1 MQTIEQQIINAIQ
14 DNIKDLGFDLVKV
27 TLKGSSHKV
36 LEVLIDR
43 LDGNKV
49 NIIDCRNVSKNISA
63 LLDVE
68 DIISDKY
75 FLEVCS
81 AGIERPLIK
90 FEDYTRFLGREAT
103 IKLKELLNGQTRY
116 QGKIV
121 KTEDN
126 KIYLNN
132 NGKDIVLSFDMI
144 KKASLVL
151 TDEMFRNLMNRLPA
165 KVTCAEGFEGDSSPR
180 TAAYSSVC
188 EDSSTASTCKSPAEV
203 EFCRKSNKK
212 S

>member
-1 MQTIEQQIINAIQ
+1 MRVEIFVNKVEKTKVGLTPSFLLKSLNIYVVMQTIEQQIIDAVQ
-14 DNIKDLGFDLVKV
+14 DNLKDLGFDLVKV
-27 TLKGSSHKV
+27 TLKGSTHKV
-36 LEVLIDR
+36 LEILIDR
-43 LDGNKV
+43 LDGEKV
-49 NIIDCRNVSKNISA
+49 TIIDCRNSSRIISA

-75 FLEVCS
+75 FLEVSS

-121 KTEDN
+121 KAEDN
-126 KIYLNN
+126 KIHLNN
-132 NGKDIVLSFDMI
+132 HGEDIVFSFDMI

-151 TDEMFRNLMNRLPA
+151 TDEMFRNLMN
-165 KVTCAEGFEGDSSPR
+165 
-180 TAAYSSVC
+180 
-188 EDSSTASTCKSPAEV
+188 
-203 EFCRKSNKK
+203 KK
-212 S
+212 

>member
-1 MQTIEQQIINAIQ
+1 MRVEIFVNKVEKTKVGLTPPFLLKSLNIYVVMQTIEQQIIDAVQ
-14 DNIKDLGFDLVKV
+14 DNLKDLGFDLVKV
-27 TLKGSSHKV
+27 TLKGSTHKV
-36 LEVLIDR
+36 LEILIDR
-43 LDGNKV
+43 LDGEKV
-49 NIIDCRNVSKNISA
+49 TIIDCRNSSRIISA

-75 FLEVCS
+75 FLEVSS

-121 KTEDN
+121 KAEDN
-126 KIYLNN
+126 KIHLNN
-132 NGKDIVLSFDMI
+132 HGEDIVFSFDMI

-151 TDEMFRNLMNRLPA
+151 TDEMFRNLMN
-165 KVTCAEGFEGDSSPR
+165 
-180 TAAYSSVC
+180 
-188 EDSSTASTCKSPAEV
+188 
-203 EFCRKSNKK
+203 KK
-212 S
+212 

>member
-1 MQTIEQQIINAIQ
+1 MRVEIFVNKVEKTKVGLTPPFLLKSLNIYVVMQTIEQQIIDAVQ
-14 DNIKDLGFDLVKV
+14 DNLKDIGFDLVKV
-27 TLKGSSHKV
+27 TLKGSTHKV
-36 LEVLIDR
+36 LEILIDR
-43 LDGNKV
+43 LDGEKV
-49 NIIDCRNVSKNISA
+49 TIIDCRNSSRIISA

-75 FLEVCS
+75 FLELSS

-121 KTEDN
+121 KAEDN
-126 KIYLNN
+126 KIHLNN
-132 NGKDIVLSFDMI
+132 HGEDIVFSFDMI

-151 TDEMFRNLMNRLPA
+151 TDEMFRNLMN
-165 KVTCAEGFEGDSSPR
+165 
-180 TAAYSSVC
+180 
-188 EDSSTASTCKSPAEV
+188 
-203 EFCRKSNKK
+203 KK
-212 S
+212 

>member
-1 MQTIEQQIINAIQ
+1 MRVEIFVNKVEKTKVGLTPPFLLKSLNIYVVMQTIEQQIIDAVQ
-14 DNIKDLGFDLVKV
+14 DNLKDVGFDLVKV
-27 TLKGSSHKV
+27 TLKGSTHKV
-36 LEVLIDR
+36 LEILIDR
-43 LDGNKV
+43 LDGEKV
-49 NIIDCRNVSKNISA
+49 TIIDCRNSSRIISA

-75 FLEVCS
+75 FLEVSS

-121 KTEDN
+121 KAEDN
-126 KIYLNN
+126 KIHLNN
-132 NGKDIVLSFDMI
+132 HGEDIVFSFDMI

-151 TDEMFRNLMNRLPA
+151 TDEMFRNLMN
-165 KVTCAEGFEGDSSPR
+165 
-180 TAAYSSVC
+180 
-188 EDSSTASTCKSPAEV
+188 
-203 EFCRKSNKK
+203 KK
-212 S
+212 

>member
-1 MQTIEQQIINAIQ
+1 MYAKVAGYFSPKNPEGFFDLCRKSIEVFKIFILVMQTIEQQIIYVIQ
-14 DNIKDLGFDLVKV
+14 DNLKDLGFDLVKV

-43 LDGNKV
+43 LDGKKV
-49 NIIDCRNVSKNISA
+49 NIIDCRNVSRNISA

-75 FLEVCS
+75 FLEICS

-103 IKLKELLNGQTRY
+103 IKLKELLNGRTRY

-121 KTEDN
+121 KAEDN
-126 KIYLNN
+126 KIHLHN
-132 NGKDIVLSFDMI
+132 NGEDIVLSFDMI

-151 TDEMFRNLMNRLPA
+151 TDEMFRNLMN
-165 KVTCAEGFEGDSSPR
+165 
-180 TAAYSSVC
+180 
-188 EDSSTASTCKSPAEV
+188 
-203 EFCRKSNKK
+203 KK

>member
-1 MQTIEQQIINAIQ
+1 MQVEIFVNKVEKTKVGLTPPFLLKSLNIYVVMQTIEQQIIDAVQ
-14 DNIKDLGFDLVKV
+14 DNLKDIGFDLVKV
-27 TLKGSSHKV
+27 TLKGSTHKV
-36 LEVLIDR
+36 LEILIDR
-43 LDGNKV
+43 LDGKKV
-49 NIIDCRNVSKNISA
+49 TIIDCRNSSRIISA

-75 FLEVCS
+75 FLEVSS

-121 KTEDN
+121 KAEDN
-126 KIYLNN
+126 KIHLNN
-132 NGKDIVLSFDMI
+132 HGEDIVFSFDMI

-151 TDEMFRNLMNRLPA
+151 TDEMFRNLMN
-165 KVTCAEGFEGDSSPR
+165 
-180 TAAYSSVC
+180 
-188 EDSSTASTCKSPAEV
+188 
-203 EFCRKSNKK
+203 KK
-212 S
+212 

>member
-1 MQTIEQQIINAIQ
+1 MRVEIFVNKVEKTKVGLTPPFLLKSLNIYVVMQTIEQQIIDAVQ
-14 DNIKDLGFDLVKV
+14 DNLKDIGFDLVKV
-27 TLKGSSHKV
+27 TLKGSTHKV
-36 LEVLIDR
+36 LEILIDR
-43 LDGNKV
+43 LDGKKV
-49 NIIDCRNVSKNISA
+49 TIIDCRNSSRIISA

-75 FLEVCS
+75 FLEVSS

-121 KTEDN
+121 KAEDN
-126 KIYLNN
+126 KIHLNN
-132 NGKDIVLSFDMI
+132 HGEDIVFSFDMI

-151 TDEMFRNLMNRLPA
+151 TDEMFRNLMN
-165 KVTCAEGFEGDSSPR
+165 
-180 TAAYSSVC
+180 
-188 EDSSTASTCKSPAEV
+188 
-203 EFCRKSNKK
+203 KK
-212 S
+212 

>member
-1 MQTIEQQIINAIQ
+1 MRVEIFVNKVEKTKVGLTPPFLLESLNIYVVMQTIEQQIIDAVQ
-14 DNIKDLGFDLVKV
+14 DNLKDIGFDLVKV
-27 TLKGSSHKV
+27 TLKGSTHKV
-36 LEVLIDR
+36 LEILIDR
-43 LDGNKV
+43 LDGEKV
-49 NIIDCRNVSKNISA
+49 NIIDCRNSSRIISA

-75 FLEVCS
+75 FLEVSS

-121 KTEDN
+121 KAEDN
-126 KIYLNN
+126 KIHLNN
-132 NGKDIVLSFDMI
+132 HGEDIVFSFDMI

-151 TDEMFRNLMNRLPA
+151 TDEMFRNLMN
-165 KVTCAEGFEGDSSPR
+165 
-180 TAAYSSVC
+180 
-188 EDSSTASTCKSPAEV
+188 
-203 EFCRKSNKK
+203 KK
-212 S
+212 

>member
-1 MQTIEQQIINAIQ
+1 MQTIEQQIIDAVQ
-14 DNIKDLGFDLVKV
+14 DNLKDVGFDLVKV
-27 TLKGSSHKV
+27 TLKGSTHKV
-36 LEVLIDR
+36 LEILIDR
-43 LDGNKV
+43 LDGEKV
-49 NIIDCRNVSKNISA
+49 TIIDCRNSSRIISS

-75 FLEVCS
+75 FLEVSS

-121 KTEDN
+121 KAEDN
-126 KIYLNN
+126 KIHLNN
-132 NGKDIVLSFDMI
+132 HGEDIVFSFDMI

-151 TDEMFRNLMNRLPA
+151 TDEMFRNLMN
-165 KVTCAEGFEGDSSPR
+165 
-180 TAAYSSVC
+180 
-188 EDSSTASTCKSPAEV
+188 
-203 EFCRKSNKK
+203 KK
-212 S
+212 

>member
-1 MQTIEQQIINAIQ
+1 MQTIEQQIINTIQ
-14 DNIKDLGFDLVKV
+14 DNLKDLGFDLVKV
-27 TLKGSSHKV
+27 TLKGSNHKV

-49 NIIDCRNVSKNISA
+49 NIVDCRNVSRNISA

-90 FEDYTRFLGREAT
+90 FEDYTRFVGREAS
-103 IKLKELLNGQTRY
+103 IKLKELLNGRTRY

-121 KTEDN
+121 KAEDN
-126 KIYLNN
+126 KIHLHN
-132 NGKDIVLSFDMI
+132 NGEDIVLAFDMI

-151 TDEMFRNLMNRLPA
+151 TDEMFRNLMN
-165 KVTCAEGFEGDSSPR
+165 
-180 TAAYSSVC
+180 
-188 EDSSTASTCKSPAEV
+188 
-203 EFCRKSNKK
+203 KK

>member
-1 MQTIEQQIINAIQ
+1 MRVEIFVNKVGKTKVGLTPPFLLKSLNIYVVMQTIEQQIIDTVQ
-14 DNIKDLGFDLVKV
+14 DNLKDIGFDLVKV
-27 TLKGSSHKV
+27 TLKGSTHKV
-36 LEVLIDR
+36 LEILIDR
-43 LDGNKV
+43 LDGKKV
-49 NIIDCRNVSKNISA
+49 TIIDCRNSSRIISA

-75 FLEVCS
+75 FLEVSS

-121 KTEDN
+121 KAEDN
-126 KIYLNN
+126 KIHLNN
-132 NGKDIVLSFDMI
+132 HGEDIVFSFDMI

-151 TDEMFRNLMNRLPA
+151 TDEMFRNLMN
-165 KVTCAEGFEGDSSPR
+165 
-180 TAAYSSVC
+180 
-188 EDSSTASTCKSPAEV
+188 
-203 EFCRKSNKK
+203 KK
-212 S
+212 

>member
-1 MQTIEQQIINAIQ
+1 MRVEIFVNKVEKTKVGLTPPFLLKSLNIYVVMQTIEQQIIDTVQ
-14 DNIKDLGFDLVKV
+14 DNLKDIGFDLVKV
-27 TLKGSSHKV
+27 TLKGSTHKV
-36 LEVLIDR
+36 LEILIDR
-43 LDGNKV
+43 LDGKKV
-49 NIIDCRNVSKNISA
+49 TIIDCRNSSRIISA

-75 FLEVCS
+75 FLEVSS

-121 KTEDN
+121 KAEDN
-126 KIYLNN
+126 KIHLNN
-132 NGKDIVLSFDMI
+132 HGEDIVFSFDMI

-151 TDEMFRNLMNRLPA
+151 TDEMFRNLMN
-165 KVTCAEGFEGDSSPR
+165 
-180 TAAYSSVC
+180 
-188 EDSSTASTCKSPAEV
+188 
-203 EFCRKSNKK
+203 KK
-212 S
+212 

>member
-1 MQTIEQQIINAIQ
+1 MQTIEQQIIYVIQ
-14 DNIKDLGFDLVKV
+14 DSLKDLGFDLVKV

-43 LDGNKV
+43 LDGKKV
-49 NIIDCRNVSKNISA
+49 NIIDCRNVSRNISA

-68 DIISDKY
+68 DIISGKY
-75 FLEVCS
+75 FLEICS

-90 FEDYTRFLGREAT
+90 FEDYTRFLGKEAT
-103 IKLKELLNGQTRY
+103 IKLKELLNGRTRY

-121 KTEDN
+121 KAEDN
-126 KIYLNN
+126 KIHLHN
-132 NGKDIVLSFDMI
+132 NGEDIVLSFDMI

-151 TDEMFRNLMNRLPA
+151 TDEMFRNLMN
-165 KVTCAEGFEGDSSPR
+165 
-180 TAAYSSVC
+180 
-188 EDSSTASTCKSPAEV
+188 
-203 EFCRKSNKK
+203 KK

>member
-1 MQTIEQQIINAIQ
+1 MRVEIFVNKVEKTKVGLTPPFLLKSLNIYVVMQTIEQQIIDAVQ
-14 DNIKDLGFDLVKV
+14 DNLKDVGFDLVKV
-27 TLKGSSHKV
+27 TLKGSTHKV
-36 LEVLIDR
+36 LEILIDR
-43 LDGNKV
+43 LDGEKV
-49 NIIDCRNVSKNISA
+49 TIIDCRNSSRIISS

-75 FLEVCS
+75 FLEVSS

-121 KTEDN
+121 KAEDN
-126 KIYLNN
+126 KIHLNN
-132 NGKDIVLSFDMI
+132 HGEDIVFSFDMI

-151 TDEMFRNLMNRLPA
+151 TDEMFRNLMN
-165 KVTCAEGFEGDSSPR
+165 
-180 TAAYSSVC
+180 
-188 EDSSTASTCKSPAEV
+188 
-203 EFCRKSNKK
+203 KK
-212 S
+212 

>member
-1 MQTIEQQIINAIQ
+1 LRVEIFVNKVEKTKVGLTPPFLLKSLNIYVVMQTIEQQIIDAVQ
-14 DNIKDLGFDLVKV
+14 DNLKDIGFDLVKV
-27 TLKGSSHKV
+27 TLKGSTHKV
-36 LEVLIDR
+36 LEILIDR
-43 LDGNKV
+43 LDGKKV
-49 NIIDCRNVSKNISA
+49 TIIDCRNSSRIISA

-75 FLEVCS
+75 FLEVSS

-121 KTEDN
+121 KAEDN
-126 KIYLNN
+126 KIHLNN
-132 NGKDIVLSFDMI
+132 HGEDIVFSFDMI

-151 TDEMFRNLMNRLPA
+151 TDEMFRNLMN
-165 KVTCAEGFEGDSSPR
+165 
-180 TAAYSSVC
+180 
-188 EDSSTASTCKSPAEV
+188 
-203 EFCRKSNKK
+203 KK
-212 S
+212 

>member
-1 MQTIEQQIINAIQ
+1 LRVEIFVNKVEKTKVGLTPPFLLKSLNIYVVMQTIEQQIIDAVQ
-14 DNIKDLGFDLVKV
+14 DNLKDLGFDLVKV
-27 TLKGSSHKV
+27 TLKGSTHKV
-36 LEVLIDR
+36 LEILIDR
-43 LDGNKV
+43 LDGEKV
-49 NIIDCRNVSKNISA
+49 TIIDCRNSSRIISA

-75 FLEVCS
+75 FLEVSS

-121 KTEDN
+121 KAEDN
-126 KIYLNN
+126 KIHLNN
-132 NGKDIVLSFDMI
+132 HGEDIVFSFDMI

-151 TDEMFRNLMNRLPA
+151 TDEMFRNLMN
-165 KVTCAEGFEGDSSPR
+165 
-180 TAAYSSVC
+180 
-188 EDSSTASTCKSPAEV
+188 
-203 EFCRKSNKK
+203 KK
-212 S
+212 

>member
-1 MQTIEQQIINAIQ
+1 MQTIEQQIIDTVQ
-14 DNIKDLGFDLVKV
+14 DNLKDIGFDLVKV
-27 TLKGSSHKV
+27 TLKGSTHKV
-36 LEVLIDR
+36 LEILIDR
-43 LDGNKV
+43 LDGKKV
-49 NIIDCRNVSKNISA
+49 TIIDCRNSSRIISA

-75 FLEVCS
+75 FLEVSS

-121 KTEDN
+121 KVEDN
-126 KIYLNN
+126 KIHLNN
-132 NGKDIVLSFDMI
+132 HGEDIVFSFNMI

-151 TDEMFRNLMNRLPA
+151 TDEMFRNLMN
-165 KVTCAEGFEGDSSPR
+165 
-180 TAAYSSVC
+180 
-188 EDSSTASTCKSPAEV
+188 
-203 EFCRKSNKK
+203 KK
-212 S
+212 

>member
-1 MQTIEQQIINAIQ
+1 MKTIEQQIINAIQ
-14 DNIKDLGFDLVKV
+14 DNLKDLGFDLVKV

-49 NIIDCRNVSKNISA
+49 NIIDCRNVSRNISA

-68 DIISDKY
+68 DIINDKY
-75 FLEVCS
+75 FLEICS

-90 FEDYTRFLGREAT
+90 FEDYTRFIGREAT

-116 QGKIV
+116 QGKII
-121 KTEDN
+121 KAENN
-126 KIYLNN
+126 KIYLNS
-132 NGKDIVLSFDMI
+132 NGKDIVFSFDMI
-144 KKASLVL
+144 KKTSLVL
-151 TDEMFRNLMNRLPA
+151 TDEMFKNLMN
-165 KVTCAEGFEGDSSPR
+165 
-180 TAAYSSVC
+180 
-188 EDSSTASTCKSPAEV
+188 
-203 EFCRKSNKK
+203 KK